1 MCAPNSLLRYILYPV
16 LFLATLNV
24 SAETK
29 NGFNLSGALIPESQ
43 IFRGGPDKGGIPAID
58 EPRFVSV
65 RKARHMKNG
74 DRVLGI
80 EIAGIARA
88 YPIKILNWHEI
99 VNDHIG
105 REQFSITYCPLCGT
119 GMAFSAR
126 VNKSKLDF
134 GVSGLLYNSDVL
146 LYDRQTESLWSQL
159 MQQAVTGHYRGA
171 KLKSIPLS
179 HTTWGDWKTRHPETK
194 VLSTRTGAVRNYESN
209 PYKGYAESTHLFFPV
224 YSKAP
229 ERFHPKEKVLGVE
242 INGVFKAYPFVELN
256 KNAQTL
262 FTDTVNN
269 TNLTIHWNK
278 QHQSG
283 AIYLGRKNITVTQ
296 AFWFAWFA
304 FHPETKVYK
313 ATASETVQ

>member
-1 MCAPNSLLRYILYPV
+1 MCAQNTLLRCILYPA
-16 LFLATLNV
+16 LFLAALNV

-29 NGFNLSGALIPESQ
+29 NGFDLSGALIPETQ
-43 IFRGGPDKGGIPAID
+43 IFRGGPAKGGIPAID
-58 EPRFVSV
+58 KPRFVSV
-65 RKARHMKNG
+65 RKARHMKND

-80 EIAGIARA
+80 EIAGVTRA

-99 VNDHIG
+99 VNDRIG

-159 MQQAVTGHYRGA
+159 MQKAVTGKYRGT
-171 KLKSIPLS
+171 KLTSIPLS
-179 HTTWGDWKTRHPETK
+179 HTTWGNWKTRHPKTS

-269 TNLTIHWNK
+269 TELSIHWDK

-283 AIYLGRKNITVTQ
+283 AIYLGGKNITMTQ

-313 ATASETVQ
+313 ATASEAAQ